1 MFSRASVRWRRTTR
15 RWAASTWMA
24 SLRLPV
30 ACPQIEVTFDIDAN
44 GIVNVSAKDL
54 GTGKEQKITITS
66 STNLSKE
73 DIDKAV
79 KEAEQFAEQDKKRH
93 EEIDARN
100 NAENLAYSTEKSL
113 NDLGDKVTEEEK
125 KPITEQI
132 EKLKEALKGT
142 DIEAIKRE
150 SEELTKRY
158 YPIVE
163 KVYKEQAEQNGAQG
177 QPEGA
182 ANQGQGPEGNVYD
195 ADYKVVDDD
204 EKKD

>member
-1 MFSRASVRWRRTTR
+1 M
-15 RWAASTWMA
+15 
-24 SLRLPV
+24 
-30 ACPQIEVTFDIDAN
+30 
-44 GIVNVSAKDL
+44 
-54 GTGKEQKITITS
+54 
-66 STNLSKE
+66 
-73 DIDKAV
+73 